1 MAFEDVTP
9 EYVNAFS
16 SDMYVTR
23 TADDVEFN
31 FLKEVYSA
39 YINPARWPSNKVTLG
54 LTLLILHHYAVDT
67 TSVPDAGDDTSGQKG
82 ALLSEREGD
91 IAFTY
96 ANPGISAGGTSGGAM
111 GGDAWLSKSQWGQQ
125 YAALF
130 KTFKASAGVC

>member
-1 MAFEDVTP
+1 MAFDDVTP
-9 EYVNAFS
+9 EYVDVYS
-16 SDMYVTR
+16 SYMYTSR
-23 TADDVEFN
+23 TSNPVEFD

-67 TSVPDAGDDTSGQKG
+67 TAVPDKGDDTSGQKG

-96 ANPGISAGGTSGGAM
+96 ANPGIQTGGTSGGAM
-111 GGDAWLSKSQWGQQ
+111 GGNAWLSKSQWGQQ
-125 YAALF
+125 YQALF
-130 KTFKASAGVC
+130 KTFKSSAGVC